1 MSQRSS
7 KKTVG
12 LLIFFLIIITMI
24 GGGVLLSHHT
34 DTLNRLF
41 EFYQQ
46 TKQTSSLK
54 GLIISEIIQ
63 VIIALCGVL
72 PASSAAFG
80 SGMLYG
86 VWKGFFLSAIATLIG
101 AFISFYLSRSIFRSH
116 IEKILK
122 RSARMQKLDH
132 LLHLDGWKL
141 VCLLRISPIMP
152 FALTSYALGLTS
164 ISVRSYLLGTLAS
177 LPALLG
183 YVVMGHIASTEV
195 SSLQTQHIAS
205 IKHLLLAIAFVGTGI
220 LVWHLGKIVNKIIK
234 LPDSPKQNQN

>member
-1 MSQRSS
+1 MISNLS
-7 KKTVG
+7 KKTLY
-12 LLIFFLIIITMI
+12 LLIFFLIILMI
-24 GGGVLLSHHT
+24 IGSGIFINHYT
-34 DTLNRLF
+34 NTLNHLL
-41 EFYQQ
+41 EFYQKTQ
-46 TKQTSSLK
+46 QTSSLK
-54 GLIISEIIQ
+54 SLIISEVIQ

-86 VWKGFFLSAIATLIG
+86 IWKGFLLSTVATLIG
-101 AFISFYLSRSIFRSH
+101 ALISFYLSRSIFRSH
-116 IEKILK
+116 IEKILR

-177 LPALLG
+177 LPALFG
-183 YVVMGHIASTEV
+183 YVVMGYIASTEV

-205 IKHLLLAIAFVGTGI
+205 IKHLLLAVAFVGTGI
-220 LVWHLGKIVNKIIK
+220 LIWHLGKIVNKIMK
-234 LPDSPKQNQN
+234 LPPPHK

>member
-1 MSQRSS
+1 MTQPSS
-7 KKTVG
+7 KKSFG
-12 LLIFFLIIITMI
+12 LFIFFLIIITII
-24 GGGVLLSHHT
+24 GGGILISSHT
-34 DTLNRLF
+34 DSLHQLL
-41 EFYQQ
+41 EFYQN
-46 TKQTSSLK
+46 TKQTSPIK
-54 GLIISEIIQ
+54 GLILSEIIQ
-63 VIIALCGVL
+63 ILIALCGIL

-80 SGMLYG
+80 SGALYG
-86 VWKGFFLSAIATLIG
+86 IWQGFILSAIATFIG

-164 ISVRSYLLGTLAS
+164 ISVRAYFMGTLAS
-177 LPALLG
+177 LPALFG

-195 SSLQTQHIAS
+195 TSLQTQHIAS
-205 IKHLLLAIAFVGTGI
+205 IKHLLLAVAFIGTGI

-234 LPDSPKQNQN
+234 LPDPPR

>member
-80 SGMLYG
+80 SGML
-86 VWKGFFLSAIATLIG
+86 
-101 AFISFYLSRSIFRSH
+101 
-116 IEKILK
+116 
-122 RSARMQKLDH
+122 
-132 LLHLDGWKL
+132 
-141 VCLLRISPIMP
+141 
-152 FALTSYALGLTS
+152 
-164 ISVRSYLLGTLAS
+164 
-177 LPALLG
+177 
-183 YVVMGHIASTEV
+183 
-195 SSLQTQHIAS
+195 
-205 IKHLLLAIAFVGTGI
+205 
-220 LVWHLGKIVNKIIK
+220 
-234 LPDSPKQNQN
+234 